1 MLQHWFHLNPRS
13 GIPIYVQLKEQ
24 VKTAVAG
31 GVLNPGDQM
40 PSVRDL
46 AVALVV
52 NPNTIAR
59 AYSELEREGL
69 LSVEQGRGTFIS
81 SGSAEPL
88 LDAAERA
95 LLITSLIDRLLAEAY
110 HLRLSPPQLQSIWEQ
125 RFQAWRGRLQRA
137 PGKEG
142 ATGGT
147 RQARETTVTRE
158 DGKTREAG
166 EGGGNR

>member
-1 MLQHWFHLNPRS
+1 MLQHWFHLTPRS

-24 VKTAVAG
+24 IKTAVAG
-31 GVLNPGDQM
+31 GVLNPGDQL

-81 SGSAEPL
+81 SVEPA
-88 LDAAERA
+88 LDETERT
-95 LLITSLIDRLLAEAY
+95 LMVTNLIDRLLVEAY
-110 HLRLSPPQLQSIWEQ
+110 HLRVSPPRLRSIWEE
-125 RFQAWRGRLQRA
+125 RFQAWRERLQREQE
-137 PGKEG
+137 K
-142 ATGGT
+142 
-147 RQARETTVTRE
+147 
-158 DGKTREAG
+158 
-166 EGGGNR
+166 